1 MKQFVGGP
9 TALSTTAAPRQVH
22 PKANDASVSGPWN
35 LHGSLPS
42 PRVWLNAVFLK
53 CSPSHP
59 YKHQAPQNL
68 ICLAGVIVIITQS
81 LAPGSCNVFCAEW
94 WSLSCWG
101 LCTIWSSCSWT
112 CWSRV
117 QDTVSTSV
125 GRPCGLRNHSLNST
139 LNLFFK
145 NPSDLRRVAQA
156 PMRKE
161 IIFGSHSCN
170 PRHLSLSTIDTLCQI
185 ILWWRVR
192 LEAVLFIIWCLP
204 ACLVSMYD
212 ASIIATPPPQSS
224 CEDQKCL

>member
-1 MKQFVGGP
+1 MPCWCHSNYHTVIGTRQLQCVLCWVMISVLLGIVYDLVQLFMDLLIQGAGHCLHLCWA
-9 TALSTTAAPRQVH
+9 ALWAEKSFPE
-22 PKANDASVSGPWN
+22 
-35 LHGSLPS
+35 LHSKL
-42 PRVWLNAVFLK
+42 V
-53 CSPSHP
+53 
-59 YKHQAPQNL
+59 
-68 ICLAGVIVIITQS
+68 
-81 LAPGSCNVFCAEW
+81 
-94 WSLSCWG
+94 
-101 LCTIWSSCSWT
+101 
-112 CWSRV
+112 
-117 QDTVSTSV
+117 
-125 GRPCGLRNHSLNST
+125 
-139 LNLFFK
+139 FK